1 MAGVA
6 AKLHTRSRGNE
17 KMAPLI
23 GSRALRGED
32 PRLLRGGGRYLDDVA
47 LPGALHCAFVRSASA
62 HALIRGI
69 DTAAARAIPGVTAV
83 LTLEDI
89 AAVLTQRRIP
99 RGARSTRQPEG
110 STPFI
115 LAGAEV
121 AFVGEPVAIAVAE
134 SRYVAEDAASLVAVE
149 YEDLPAHADAR
160 QAVAP
165 GAPRVRNELPNVLA
179 SFRVG
184 YGDIDAAF
192 KGAAHV
198 FRQELWQHR
207 GSGHPLEGRGVAV
220 ENRTSED
227 ALVVWASTQM
237 PNDLCHTL
245 AVLLDLDETRLRIRT
260 PDLGGGFGPKYCVY
274 PEEVAVVAAAK
285 LLGRSLRWVED
296 RREHFLGAIQERDQ
310 FWALEIA
317 VDAEARIRGIRGTM
331 LHDQGAYA
339 LKDVNLPYNSAT
351 SVTGPYVVPAYA
363 IEVAIALTNKA
374 PASSVR
380 GAGHPQSCFAMERMM
395 DLVAREIG
403 LDRAEVRRRNLIPAD
418 KMPYELPLKARSGAP
433 IRYDSGDYAACQAEM
448 LAAAGWDDFPRRQKE
463 ALAEGRYI
471 GLGLAH
477 TVKGTGRGPFET
489 GAVRIAPSGR
499 VTILTGASLMG
510 QGLATSLQQICAGE
524 LGIGAA
530 DVTVIA
536 GDTALAPLGLG
547 GFASRQLVTAGSSV
561 LLASRAV
568 AAKAKKLAS
577 HLLEAAEE
585 DLELADGSVR
595 VVGVRQRAIALG
607 ELAGILKGAPGYSFP
622 PGLTPGLDDATSFM
636 GDALAY
642 ANGCHVAEVEVD
654 AETGGVRILRYF
666 AIQDSGRLINPMI
679 VDGQAHGGIAH
690 GIGNAL
696 FEFMGY
702 DESAQP
708 ITTSFGEYLL
718 PTATELPMFTTFY
731 KELPSPMNPLGAKGA
746 GEVGTTPAAAAV
758 LSAVEDALTPFG
770 VRISRLPLRPP
781 DLLALISK
789 SRRKD

>member
-1 MAGVA
+1 MAA
-6 AKLHTRSRGNE
+6 
-17 KMAPLI
+17 LI
-23 GSRALRGED
+23 GSRVLRSED
-32 PRLLRGGGRYLDDVA
+32 PRLLRGGGRYLDDIE

-69 DTAAARAIPGVTAV
+69 DVGAARALPGVHAV
-83 LTLEDI
+83 LTLNDLR
-89 AAVLTQRRIP
+89 AVLTDARLP
-99 RGARSTRQPEG
+99 RGARATRQPEG

-115 LAGAEV
+115 LAGEEV
-121 AFVGEPVAIAVAE
+121 AFVGEPIAIVVAE
-134 SRYVAEDAASLVAVE
+134 SRYIAEDAAALVAVE
-149 YEDLPAHADAR
+149 YEELPALADAR
-160 QAVAP
+160 QAVAS
-165 GAPRVRNELPNVLA
+165 GAPKVRTEMPNVLA

-184 YGDIDAAF
+184 YGDVEAAF
-192 KGAAHV
+192 KGAARQ
-198 FRQELWQHR
+198 FRQELLQHR

-220 ENRTSED
+220 EYRAGED
-227 ALVVWASTQM
+227 ALIVWASTQM
-237 PNDLCHTL
+237 PNDLYHAL
-245 AVLLDLDETRLRIRT
+245 ATLLDLDETRLRVRT
-260 PDLGGGFGPKYCVY
+260 PDVGGGFGPKYCVY
-274 PEEVAVVAAAK
+274 PEDVAVVAAAK
-285 LLGRSLRWVED
+285 LLGRSLRWSED

-310 FWALEIA
+310 FWTLEIA
-317 VDAEARIRGIRGTM
+317 VDAEARILGIRGSM

-339 LKDVNLPYNSAT
+339 LKDVNLSYNSAT

-363 IEVAIALTNKA
+363 IEVVIATTNKA

-395 DLVAREIG
+395 DLVAREMG
-403 LDRAEVRRRNLIPAD
+403 LDRAEVRRRNLIPAER
-418 KMPYELPLKARSGAP
+418 MPYELPLKARSGAP
-433 IRYDSGDYAACQAEM
+433 IRYDSGDYGACQAEV

-471 GLGLAH
+471 GAGLAH

-499 VTILTGASLMG
+499 VTIATGAAMMG

-524 LGIGAA
+524 LGIDAA
-530 DVTVIA
+530 DVTVIS
-536 GDTALAPLGLG
+536 GDTGVAPMGLG
-547 GFASRQLVTAGSSV
+547 GFASRQLVTAGSTV

-607 ELAGILKGAPGYSFP
+607 DLAGILKGAPGYSFP
-622 PGLTPGLDDATSFM
+622 PGLTPGLDDNTNFM
-636 GDALAY
+636 SDGLAY

-696 FEFMGY
+696 FEWMGY

-708 ITTSFGEYLL
+708 VTMSFADYLL
-718 PTATELPMFTTFY
+718 PSATELPMFRTLY
-731 KELPSPMNPLGAKGA
+731 KESLSPMNPLGAKGA
-746 GEVGTTPAAAAV
+746 GEVGTIPVAAAV
-758 LSAVEDALTPFG
+758 ISAIEDAVSPFG
-770 VRISRLPLRPP
+770 VTIDEAPVSPPRLVE
-781 DLLALISK
+781 LIAK
-789 SRRKD
+789 ARDAARKE